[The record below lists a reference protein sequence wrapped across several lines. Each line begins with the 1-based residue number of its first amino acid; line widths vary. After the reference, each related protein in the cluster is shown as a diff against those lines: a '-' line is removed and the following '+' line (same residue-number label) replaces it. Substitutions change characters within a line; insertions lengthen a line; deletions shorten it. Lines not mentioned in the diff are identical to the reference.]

1 MAAAQENRDRS
12 AQNAE
17 CLQRICELRIRT
29 QQGWRHHQRIPG
41 REQSPDRRDAVR
53 FGARIPQD
61 GGNSLTVIDKLKE
74 LGYTTIPEEFYSY
87 VSLWKSWYVG
97 KVENFHQYRRYN
109 GHKWTK
115 CNRASLGMAKKVC
128 EDWANLLMNEKVQIT
143 LEGQKEQEFID
154 RVLTA
159 NNFTVKANEMQE
171 MKSALGTVAY
181 IPRVV
186 GQAINESGEIVPGDV
201 SGIELDYVTI
211 EHIFPL
217 AWQNGFITECAF
229 DSVVTRAGKNYLYL
243 QIHRKDENGLYV
255 IENSIYRYENKTL
268 SDVALADV
276 PGFERIPP
284 VVHTG
289 SDKRQFV
296 IDRPNTANNLDYLL
310 PVGIPVYANAID
322 VLRGVDCAYDC
333 YVNEFENGPMM
344 MMVKMP
350 ATRWEDGEPSLD
362 DNDRRFYLLPEDTQQ
377 GNVVETISPT
387 LRTEQLNVGL
397 QDQLNVLSS
406 KCGFGETYYRFDGG
420 SVATATQVISE
431 NSTMFRTIKKHEI
444 VLEQALVE
452 LCRILLRL
460 GNTAMNAGLNESVEI
475 SIDFDDS
482 IIEDKA
488 TDFSRDMQLL
498 SAGIMNDWEF
508 RMRWMNE
515 DEETAK
521 ASLPSAQD
529 MTTEDQNEVE

>member
-1 MAAAQENRDRS
+1 M
-12 AQNAE
+12 
-17 CLQRICELRIRT
+17 
-29 QQGWRHHQRIPG
+29 
-41 REQSPDRRDAVR
+41 
-53 FGARIPQD
+53 
-61 GGNSLTVIDKLKE
+61 TVIDKLKE
-74 LGYTTIPEEFYSY
+74 LGYTTIPEDFYTY

-97 KVENFHQYRRYN
+97 KVKGFHQYRRYN

-143 LEGQKEQEFID
+143 LKGRREQEFVD

-159 NNFTVKANEMQE
+159 NNFTVKSNEMQE

-186 GQAINESGEIVPGDV
+186 GQAVNESGEIVRGEA
-201 SGIELDYVTI
+201 SSIELDYVTI

-217 AWQNGFITECAF
+217 AWQNGIITECAF
-229 DSVVTRAGKNYLYL
+229 DSMVTRTGKNYLYL

-255 IENSIYRYENKTL
+255 IENSIYRYENETL
-268 SDVALADV
+268 SDALLTEV

-296 IDRPNTANNLDYLL
+296 IDRPNIANNLDYLL
-310 PVGIPVYANAID
+310 PVGISVYANAID
-322 VLRGVDCAYDC
+322 VLCGVDFAYDC

-344 MMVKMP
+344 MMIKMP
-350 ATRWEDGEPSLD
+350 ATRWEDDEPTLD

-397 QDQLNVLSS
+397 QDHLNMLSS
-406 KCGFGETYYRFDGG
+406 KCGFGETYYRFNGG

-444 VLEQALVE
+444 VLEQVLVE

-460 GNTAMNAGLNESVEI
+460 GNTAMNAGLNEDVEI

-498 SAGIMNDWEF
+498 NAGIMNDWEF
-508 RMRWMNE
+508 RMKWMNE

-521 ASLPSAQD
+521 AALPKMQD
-529 MTTEDQNEVE
+529 MTTDGQDEVE

>member
-1 MAAAQENRDRS
+1 M
-12 AQNAE
+12 
-17 CLQRICELRIRT
+17 
-29 QQGWRHHQRIPG
+29 
-41 REQSPDRRDAVR
+41 
-53 FGARIPQD
+53 
-61 GGNSLTVIDKLKE
+61 TVIDKLKE
-74 LGYTTIPEEFYSY
+74 LGYTTIPEDFYTY

-97 KVENFHQYRRYN
+97 KVKGFHQYRRYN

-143 LEGQKEQEFID
+143 LKGRREQEFVD

-159 NNFTVKANEMQE
+159 NNFTVKSNEMQE

-186 GQAINESGEIVPGDV
+186 GQAVNESGEIVRGEA
-201 SGIELDYVTI
+201 SSIELDYVTI

-217 AWQNGFITECAF
+217 AWQNGIITECAF
-229 DSVVTRAGKNYLYL
+229 DSMVTRTGKNYLYL

-255 IENSIYRYENKTL
+255 IENSIYRYENETL
-268 SDVALADV
+268 SDALLTEV

-296 IDRPNTANNLDYLL
+296 IDRPNIANNLDYLL
-310 PVGIPVYANAID
+310 PVGISVYANAID
-322 VLRGVDCAYDC
+322 VLCGVDCAYDC

-344 MMVKMP
+344 MMIKMP
-350 ATRWEDGEPSLD
+350 ATRWEDDEPTLD

-397 QDQLNVLSS
+397 QDHLNMLSS
-406 KCGFGETYYRFDGG
+406 KCGFGETYYRFNGG

-431 NSTMFRTIKKHEI
+431 NSTMFRTIKKREI
-444 VLEQALVE
+444 VLEQVLVE

-460 GNTAMNAGLNESVEI
+460 GNTAMNAGLNEDVEI

-498 SAGIMNDWEF
+498 NAGIMNDWEF
-508 RMRWMNE
+508 RMKWMNE

-521 ASLPSAQD
+521 AALPKMQD
-529 MTTEDQNEVE
+529 MTTDGQDEVE

>member
-1 MAAAQENRDRS
+1 M
-12 AQNAE
+12 
-17 CLQRICELRIRT
+17 
-29 QQGWRHHQRIPG
+29 
-41 REQSPDRRDAVR
+41 
-53 FGARIPQD
+53 
-61 GGNSLTVIDKLKE
+61 TVIDKLKQ
-74 LGYTTIPEEFYSY
+74 LGYTTIPEEFYTQ
-87 VSLWKSWYVG
+87 VGVWKSWYQGNVKG
-97 KVENFHQYRRYN
+97 FHRYKRYN
-109 GHKWTK
+109 GHDWVNCDRVT
-115 CNRASLGMAKKVC
+115 LGMGKKVC

-154 RVLTA
+154 RILTA
-159 NNFTVKANEMQE
+159 NNFTVKSNEMQE

-186 GQAINESGEIVPGDV
+186 GQTISETGEPIPGDA
-201 SGIELDYVTI
+201 SGLVLDYVTI

-243 QIHRKDENGLYV
+243 QIHRKDEAGLYV
-255 IENSIYRYENKTL
+255 IENSIYRYENENL
-268 SDVALADV
+268 SDMTLAEV
-276 PGFERIPP
+276 PGFEKIPP

-296 IDRPNTANNLDYLL
+296 IDRPNIANNFDYLL
-310 PVGIPVYANAID
+310 PVGIPVFANAID

-333 YVNEFENGPMM
+333 YVNEFENGPMLLA
-344 MMVKMP
+344 VKMP
-350 ATRWEDGEPSLD
+350 ATRWEDGKPSID
-362 DNDRRFYLLPEDTQQ
+362 PHDRRFYLLEEDTQQ
-377 GNVVETISPT
+377 GDVVTPISPQ
-387 LRTEQLNVGL
+387 LRTDKLNVGL
-397 QDQLNVLSS
+397 QDQLNILSS

-444 VLEQALVE
+444 VLEQVLVE

-460 GNTAMNAGLNESVEI
+460 GNTAMSAGLNEDVEI

-482 IIEDKA
+482 IIEDKQ

-498 SAGIMNDWEF
+498 QAGIMNDWEF

-515 DEETAK
+515 DEATAK
-521 ASLPSAQD
+521 AALPKVQD
-529 MTTEDQNEVE
+529 MTDEGQNEVE